1 MAVRTWGR
9 GAVGR
14 VPTLAGVIPQ
24 ATGPAVEKVRDIVG
38 LYLIAP
44 ARHAARRGGRVANGA
59 LDRTSHHPGQVLRLE
74 EADAIVSS
82 VLHLD
87 ARDVSQTPSPTASRT
102 PSATKYRFAAFWA
115 SVLVVIGVVLAVVG
129 VLFALVALTLDMPWS
144 GLTGQAVAE
153 RTLVAF
159 VLIASGILAG
169 GPFIVLGQMMRIF
182 LDQRE
187 LIERIERRLEGW
199 EDQARRG
206 VPPA

>member
-1 MAVRTWGR
+1 
-9 GAVGR
+9 
-14 VPTLAGVIPQ
+14 
-24 ATGPAVEKVRDIVG
+24 
-38 LYLIAP
+38 
-44 ARHAARRGGRVANGA
+44 
-59 LDRTSHHPGQVLRLE
+59 
-74 EADAIVSS
+74 
-82 VLHLD
+82 
-87 ARDVSQTPSPTASRT
+87 
-102 PSATKYRFAAFWA
+102 
-115 SVLVVIGVVLAVVG
+115 
-129 VLFALVALTLDMPWS
+129 
-144 GLTGQAVAE
+144 VAE

>member
-1 MAVRTWGR
+1 MVS
-9 GAVGR
+9 
-14 VPTLAGVIPQ
+14 P
-24 ATGPAVEKVRDIVG
+24 
-38 LYLIAP
+38 
-44 ARHAARRGGRVANGA
+44 
-59 LDRTSHHPGQVLRLE
+59 VLRLH
-74 EADAIVSS
+74 AC
-82 VLHLD
+82 
-87 ARDVSQTPSPTASRT
+87 DVAETPSPAASRT
-102 PSATKYRFAAFWA
+102 RSATKYRFAAFWA
-115 SVLVVIGVVLAVVG
+115 SVLVVIGVVLVVVG
-129 VLFALVALTLDMPWS
+129 LLFALVALTLDMPWG